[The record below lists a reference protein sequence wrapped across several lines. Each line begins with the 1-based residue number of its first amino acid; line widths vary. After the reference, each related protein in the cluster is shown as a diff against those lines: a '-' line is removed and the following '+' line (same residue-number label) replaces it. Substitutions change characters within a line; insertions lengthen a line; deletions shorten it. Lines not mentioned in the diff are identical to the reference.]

1 MADKYNLMRAFY
13 DLVDQSQGLPK
24 GTTPIG
30 SLPLEKLIEM
40 GKELAEYIAIM
51 QWGTIGICGII
62 LHEYKE
68 SCNKRTLRYKMEPYS
83 YPWATAFT
91 QQEMVNEM
99 LDCNW
104 TPDPLSQPDVAHAI
118 FHKPK
123 GGTTSLS
130 PEERLALYK
139 AARARNWS
147 TPIAKE
153 TIKALADARRVRP
166 DDPEILRL
174 CIEAMNRRQEIGIQ
188 LEKDRLQGVQGEGSE
203 ASE

>member
-68 SCNKRTLRYKMEPYS
+68 SCNKRTLRSKMEPYS

-91 QQEMVNEM
+91 QQEMVAEM
-99 LDCNW
+99 LDCNKH
-104 TPDPLSQPDVAHAI
+104 PI
-118 FHKPK
+118 
-123 GGTTSLS
+123 SLS
-130 PEERLALYK
+130 LTCPCHLPQTLGNDSSAPEERLFYRQHGHATGPHRLPGDDH
-139 AARARNWS
+139 APAMPDES
-147 TPIAKE
+147 DL
-153 TIKALADARRVRP
+153 TIPKY
-166 DDPEILRL
+166 
-174 CIEAMNRRQEIGIQ
+174 
-188 LEKDRLQGVQGEGSE
+188 
-203 ASE
+203 